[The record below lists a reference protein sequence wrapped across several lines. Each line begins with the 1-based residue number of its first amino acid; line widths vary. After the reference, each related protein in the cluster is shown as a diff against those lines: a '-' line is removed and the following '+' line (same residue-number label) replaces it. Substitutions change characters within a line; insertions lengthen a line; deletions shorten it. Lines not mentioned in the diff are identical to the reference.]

1 MRKIHTP
8 YIICDGKNKTFFYTK
23 KLTDSPSP
31 DIIKTRM
38 SSLNISI
45 SAEPIFHIGS
55 LTVTN
60 SMITTVIVV
69 GLLVILTLLFSRKIT
84 KTGKPGRAQL
94 MVEFA
99 VEGIFNFIESIVGKT
114 KAKAFFPLI
123 ATFFFF
129 ILFSNWSGLIPGVGT
144 IGMRGIHNGH
154 EAFIPYFRAPTADLN
169 TTLALGLLSIIM
181 VQIFGIKF
189 LGLKYFKKFFDFSN
203 PINFFV
209 GLLELISDI
218 SKIMSFAFRLF
229 GNILAGEILLLV
241 IGFILPVLGP
251 TPFIGLEIFVGFI
264 QALVFMM
271 LSTVFINMATQSH
284 GDHDEH

>member
-1 MRKIHTP
+1 
-8 YIICDGKNKTFFYTK
+8 
-23 KLTDSPSP
+23 
-31 DIIKTRM
+31 M

-60 SMITTVIVV
+60 SMITTWIVV
-69 GLLVILTLLFSRKIT
+69 GIIVLLTLLFSSKI
-84 KTGKPGRAQL
+84 KKSGQPGRGQL
-94 MVEFA
+94 LVEFA
-99 VEGIFNFIESIVGKT
+99 VEGIFGFIESIVGR
-114 KAKAFFPLI
+114 AKARVFFPLI

-169 TTLALGLLSIIM
+169 TTLALGLLSMVM
-181 VQIFGIKF
+181 VQVYGIKF

-209 GLLELISDI
+209 GFLELISDV
-218 SKIMSFAFRLF
+218 SKVMSFAFRLF
-229 GNILAGEILLLV
+229 GNILAGEILLMV

-271 LSTVFINMATQSH
+271 LTTVFINMATQGH
-284 GDHDEH
+284 GADEH